1 MNQKNQMEMNSIDLL
16 GFLWGNKKTLI
27 SIGIIAVIVSSIVAL
42 VIEEKF
48 ESTVTLYP
56 SKTSSVSFGEVN
68 NEDQTV
74 SKFGEEEEAEQML
87 QILESASIRQAIVN
101 KYDLLQHYDIDTSGK
116 FVYTELNETYSDNIN
131 FERNQNGA
139 VLITVLDKSP
149 DTAALIANDIASLFD
164 STKNAMIHARAL
176 TDFNI
181 KKEKLKKLIDQM
193 QSLRDTMSKL
203 SSLGVVTAD
212 AYQGLTD
219 AMLKSP
225 DKKTKQEYKEKLKM
239 TEQYGSILKAFQIE
253 TEFLSERIATMK
265 SSYEQAET
273 DANSFP
279 SHKFTVE
286 DAAAAEKKSYPV
298 RWLIVVISTFSTLL
312 FVTILL
318 LFVEKIKELEL
329 K

>member
-16 GFLWGNKKTLI
+16 GFLWGNKKTLV

-56 SKTSSVSFGEVN
+56 SKTSSVTFGEVN

-101 KYDLLQHYDIDTSGK
+101 KYDLLKHYDIDTSGK
-116 FVYTELNETYSDNIN
+116 FVYTELNETYADNIN

-181 KKEKLKKLIDQM
+181 KKEKLKKLVDQM

-212 AYQGLTD
+212 AYQ
-219 AMLKSP
+219 
-225 DKKTKQEYKEKLKM
+225 
-239 TEQYGSILKAFQIE
+239 
-253 TEFLSERIATMK
+253 
-265 SSYEQAET
+265 
-273 DANSFP
+273 
-279 SHKFTVE
+279 
-286 DAAAAEKKSYPV
+286 
-298 RWLIVVISTFSTLL
+298 
-312 FVTILL
+312 
-318 LFVEKIKELEL
+318 
-329 K
+329 